1 MAILVS
7 YTLIFSAIL
16 LLVALGG
23 CFSEHSGVINIGL
36 EGIMVIGALG
46 GALIMQVLS
55 PELPAIFMILIVM
68 VISMLSGM
76 IYSLLLAVAA
86 INFSADQTLVGTA
99 MNMLATAGATV
110 IVRAINSAA
119 DASNVSSALRYGKQK
134 DAFGFDIAGF
144 SFNWFV
150 VITVIILIAANI
162 VLYKTK
168 FGLRLR
174 ACGEHPQAADSVGIN
189 VYLMRYAGVLI
200 SGALGGL
207 GGIVYITTGV
217 SEWKFEYGV
226 AGFGFLALA
235 VMIFG
240 QWKPTRIALAALLF
254 GLFRSLSNVYVAFD
268 SLVSLGIPSYVYNM
282 MPYIVSL
289 VVLALTSGKS
299 RAPKAEG
306 IPYDKSMR

>member
-1 MAILVS
+1 MAILIS
-7 YTLIFSAIL
+7 YTLIFAAIL

-55 PELPAIFMILIVM
+55 PELPAIFMVLIVM